1 MLKTFK
7 NHRDLCL
14 SLINAYCLTL
24 MLTFNRTIPVTS
36 FKTFLELFQSDT
48 TISLAIF
55 LLLFY
60 FFQKVNL
67 PKLKTKENRVVNV
80 FGLLLS
86 LLHIVG
92 SDVTYTHSTLR
103 GAVNKFSIVAFLLLV
118 GISFFAIKTLL
129 GLLVNWF
136 SQQKLNSIHV
146 EQRNYRKKLYL
157 LMFLPFVAVRVLF
170 FFIFFPGSTTWD
182 SMYIIKEG
190 LGYWPLTNSHPYIY
204 TWIVSLFSKLGI
216 KLFGSLGIGISIF
229 NFLTLIVTSVIV
241 VFVLY
246 KFFEIFNINKYLKVG
261 LFIFYTFFSNFIVI
275 SFTLY
280 KDVYLVDFLLLF
292 FLSMVFIIY
301 LPERFFS
308 SSYSLPLFV
317 LSFLGVYMLHRKAVI
332 YVLVGVVV
340 LFLYS
345 KLYKKQI
352 AKYVIIS
359 VLVTLLFNALG
370 TFALKPEASKKQYDY
385 LSSRFQQLAAAVYYH
400 PDSFTKDEL
409 EFYDSTLGL
418 ENNKNFLY
426 YEADPI
432 KDSMKNEQF
441 QGKEK
446 EFFKIW
452 WKGYK
457 THPKIY
463 IDAILNLSV
472 SYWYIYDTPDR
483 AYISNYY
490 HNMYEG
496 KNNWFGDKIIYDKGS
511 SLLLSENAYSKLYIN
526 VYEIFWA
533 LGKLSVISVLYRPGF
548 YTIILL
554 LILMLAILK
563 RDRRLLPIVFFVL
576 SIILTCIYSPVVNY
590 FRYSYAYMMII
601 PLLLPLLFLKNS
613 EELQDENDGLFLENF

>member
-1 MLKTFK
+1 MLKSFK

-576 SIILTCIYSPVVNY
+576 SIILTCIYSPVANY

-601 PLLLPLLFLKNS
+601 PLLLPLIYIK
-613 EELQDENDGLFLENF
+613 DEKIGS

>member
-576 SIILTCIYSPVVNY
+576 SIILTCIYSPVANY

>member
-280 KDVYLVDFLLLF
+280 QAVYLVDFLLLF

-576 SIILTCIYSPVVNY
+576 SIILTCIYSPVANY

-601 PLLLPLLFLKNS
+601 PLLLPLIYIK
-613 EELQDENDGLFLENF
+613 DEKIGS

>member
-1 MLKTFK
+1 VLKTFK

-576 SIILTCIYSPVVNY
+576 SIILTCIYSPVANY

>member
-14 SLINAYCLTL
+14 SFMNACCLTL

-48 TISLAIF
+48 TVSVTIFIFSL
-55 LLLFY
+55 Y
-60 FFQKVNL
+60 FFSKIKIS
-67 PKLKTKENRVVNV
+67 KLQTRENVIVSV
-80 FGLLLS
+80 FGLFLS
-86 LLHIVG
+86 IFHIVG

-129 GLLVNWF
+129 VLLVNWF

-146 EQRNYRKKLYL
+146 GQRNFRKKMYFG
-157 LMFLPFVAVRVLF
+157 MFLPFVAIRVFF

-261 LFIFYTFFSNFIVI
+261 LFIFYAFFSNFIVI

-352 AKYVIIS
+352 AKYVIVS
-359 VLVTLLFNALG
+359 VLITLLFNALG

-400 PDSFTKDEL
+400 PESFTKDEL
-409 EFYDSTLGL
+409 AFYDSTLGL

-446 EFFKIW
+446 EFFRIW

-496 KNNWFGDKIIYDKGS
+496 KNNWFGDKIIYDKGY

-533 LGKLSVISVLYRPGF
+533 LGKLSVISVFYRPGF
-548 YTIILL
+548 YTIVLL

-576 SIILTCIYSPVVNY
+576 SIILTCIYSPVANY

-601 PLLLPLLFLKNS
+601 PLLLSLLFLKNS

>member
-170 FFIFFPGSTTWD
+170 FSIFFPGSTTWD

-576 SIILTCIYSPVVNY
+576 SIILTCIYSPVANY

>member
-24 MLTFNRTIPVTS
+24 MLAFNRTIPVTS

-261 LFIFYTFFSNFIVI
+261 LFIFYAFFSNFIVI

-292 FLSMVFIIY
+292 FLSMIFIIY

-352 AKYVIIS
+352 AKYVIVS

-446 EFFKIW
+446 EFFRIW

-496 KNNWFGDKIIYDKGS
+496 KNNWFGDKIIYDKGY

-548 YTIILL
+548 YTIVLL

-576 SIILTCIYSPVVNY
+576 SIILTCIYSPVANY

>member
-261 LFIFYTFFSNFIVI
+261 LFIIYTFFSNFIVI

-576 SIILTCIYSPVVNY
+576 SIILTCIYSPVANY

-601 PLLLPLLFLKNS
+601 PLLLPLIYIK
-613 EELQDENDGLFLENF
+613 DEKIGS

>member
-157 LMFLPFVAVRVLF
+157 LMFLPFIAVRVLF

-576 SIILTCIYSPVVNY
+576 SIILTCIYSPVANY

>member
-157 LMFLPFVAVRVLF
+157 LMFLPFIAVRVLF

-576 SIILTCIYSPVVNY
+576 SIILTCIYSPVANY

-601 PLLLPLLFLKNS
+601 PLLLPLIYIK
-613 EELQDENDGLFLENF
+613 DEKIGS

>member
-80 FGLLLS
+80 LGLLLS

-385 LSSRFQQLAAAVYYH
+385 LSSRFQQLAATVYYH

-576 SIILTCIYSPVVNY
+576 SIILTCIYSPVANY

>member
-1 MLKTFK
+1 ML
-7 NHRDLCL
+7 
-14 SLINAYCLTL
+14 A
-24 MLTFNRTIPVTS
+24 FNRTIPVTS

-576 SIILTCIYSPVVNY
+576 SIILTCIYSPVANY

>member
-7 NHRDLCL
+7 NHRDLCF
-14 SLINAYCLTL
+14 SLINACYLTL

-36 FKTFLELFQSDT
+36 FKTFLELFQSDA
-48 TISLAIF
+48 TISVTIF
-55 LLLFY
+55 IFSLY
-60 FFQKVNL
+60 FFSKIKI
-67 PKLKTKENRVVNV
+67 PKLQTRENVIVSV
-80 FGLLLS
+80 FGLFLS
-86 LLHIVG
+86 ILHIVG

-118 GISFFAIKTLL
+118 GTSFFAIRTLL
-129 GLLVNWF
+129 RLLVNWF

-340 LFLYS
+340 LLLYS

-352 AKYVIIS
+352 AKYVIVS

-457 THPKIY
+457 THPKTY

-533 LGKLSVISVLYRPGF
+533 LGKLSIISVFYRPGF
-548 YTIILL
+548 YTIVLL
-554 LILMLAILK
+554 LILMLAIFK

-576 SIILTCIYSPVVNY
+576 SIILTCIYSPVANY

>member
-432 KDSMKNEQF
+432 KDSI
-441 QGKEK
+441 
-446 EFFKIW
+446 KIW

-576 SIILTCIYSPVVNY
+576 SIILTCIYSPVANY

-601 PLLLPLLFLKNS
+601 PLLLPLIYIK
-613 EELQDENDGLFLENF
+613 DEKIGS

>member
-24 MLTFNRTIPVTS
+24 LLAFNRTIPVTS

-576 SIILTCIYSPVVNY
+576 SIILTCIYSPVANY

>member
-1 MLKTFK
+1 
-7 NHRDLCL
+7 
-14 SLINAYCLTL
+14 

-80 FGLLLS
+80 LGLLLS

-576 SIILTCIYSPVVNY
+576 SIILTCIYSPVANY

>member
-496 KNNWFGDKIIYDKGS
+496 KNNWFGDKIIYDKES

-576 SIILTCIYSPVVNY
+576 SIILTCIYSPVANY

-601 PLLLPLLFLKNS
+601 PLLLPLIYIK
-613 EELQDENDGLFLENF
+613 DEKIGS

>member
-1 MLKTFK
+1 
-7 NHRDLCL
+7 
-14 SLINAYCLTL
+14 
-24 MLTFNRTIPVTS
+24 
-36 FKTFLELFQSDT
+36 
-48 TISLAIF
+48 
-55 LLLFY
+55 
-60 FFQKVNL
+60 
-67 PKLKTKENRVVNV
+67 
-80 FGLLLS
+80 
-86 LLHIVG
+86 
-92 SDVTYTHSTLR
+92 
-103 GAVNKFSIVAFLLLV
+103 
-118 GISFFAIKTLL
+118 
-129 GLLVNWF
+129 
-136 SQQKLNSIHV
+136 
-146 EQRNYRKKLYL
+146 
-157 LMFLPFVAVRVLF
+157 
-170 FFIFFPGSTTWD
+170 
-182 SMYIIKEG
+182 
-190 LGYWPLTNSHPYIY
+190 
-204 TWIVSLFSKLGI
+204 
-216 KLFGSLGIGISIF
+216 
-229 NFLTLIVTSVIV
+229 
-241 VFVLY
+241 
-246 KFFEIFNINKYLKVG
+246 
-261 LFIFYTFFSNFIVI
+261 
-275 SFTLY
+275 
-280 KDVYLVDFLLLF
+280 
-292 FLSMVFIIY
+292 
-301 LPERFFS
+301 
-308 SSYSLPLFV
+308 
-317 LSFLGVYMLHRKAVI
+317 MLHRKAVI

-576 SIILTCIYSPVVNY
+576 SIILTCIYSPVANY

-601 PLLLPLLFLKNS
+601 PLLLPLIYIK
-613 EELQDENDGLFLENF
+613 DEKIGS

>member
-24 MLTFNRTIPVTS
+24 MLAFNRTIPVTS

-576 SIILTCIYSPVVNY
+576 SIILTCIYSPVANY

>member
-216 KLFGSLGIGISIF
+216 KLFGSLGICISIF

-576 SIILTCIYSPVVNY
+576 SIILTCIYSPVANY

-601 PLLLPLLFLKNS
+601 PLLLPLIYIK
-613 EELQDENDGLFLENF
+613 DEKIGS

>member
-1 MLKTFK
+1 MLKIFK
-7 NHRDLCL
+7 NHSNLFL

-24 MLTFNRTIPVTS
+24 MLTFNRTIPITS
-36 FKTFLELFQSDT
+36 LKTFSELFQTDA
-48 TISLAIF
+48 TISVTIF
-55 LLLFY
+55 IFSLY
-60 FFQKVNL
+60 FFSKIKI
-67 PKLKTKENRVVNV
+67 PKLKTRENRIVSV
-80 FGLLLS
+80 FGLFLS
-86 LLHIVG
+86 ILHIVG
-92 SDVTYTHSTLR
+92 SDVTYTQSTLR
-103 GAVNKFSIVAFLLLV
+103 GAVNKFSIVAFLILV
-118 GISFFAIKTLL
+118 GISFFAINTLL
-129 GLLVNWF
+129 KILVNWF

-157 LMFLPFVAVRVLF
+157 LMLLPFVAVRVLF

-229 NFLTLIVTSVIV
+229 NFLTLMVTSVIV

-261 LFIFYTFFSNFIVI
+261 LFIFYAFFSNFIVI

-301 LPERFFS
+301 LPDRFFS

-332 YVLVGVVV
+332 YVLVGVIV

-370 TFALKPEASKKQYDY
+370 TFALRPEASKKKYDY

-432 KDSMKNEQF
+432 KDLMKNEQF

-452 WKGYK
+452 WRGYK
-457 THPKIY
+457 THPKTY

-490 HNMYEG
+490 HNMYKG
-496 KNNWFGDKIIYDKGS
+496 KYNWFGDKIIYDKGF
-511 SLLLSENAYSKLYIN
+511 SLPLSDSTNSKLYDN
-526 VYEIFWA
+526 AYGVHWTF
-533 LGKLSVISVLYRPGF
+533 GKLAVLGVFYRAGL
-548 YTIILL
+548 YTIVLL

-613 EELQDENDGLFLENF
+613 EELQDENDDLFFENF

>member
-496 KNNWFGDKIIYDKGS
+496 KNNWFGDKIIYDKES
-511 SLLLSENAYSKLYIN
+511 SLLLSENAFSKLYIN

-576 SIILTCIYSPVVNY
+576 SIILTCIYSPVANY

-601 PLLLPLLFLKNS
+601 PLLLPLIYIK
-613 EELQDENDGLFLENF
+613 DEKIGS

>member
-1 MLKTFK
+1 
-7 NHRDLCL
+7 
-14 SLINAYCLTL
+14 

-157 LMFLPFVAVRVLF
+157 LMFLPFIAVRVLF

-576 SIILTCIYSPVVNY
+576 SIILTCIYSPVANY

-601 PLLLPLLFLKNS
+601 PLLLPLIYIK
-613 EELQDENDGLFLENF
+613 DEKIGS

>member
-472 SYWYIYDTPDR
+472 SYWYIYDAPDR

-496 KNNWFGDKIIYDKGS
+496 KNNWFGDKIIYDKES

-576 SIILTCIYSPVVNY
+576 SIILTCIYSPVANY

-601 PLLLPLLFLKNS
+601 PLLLPLIYIK
-613 EELQDENDGLFLENF
+613 DEKIGS

>member
-576 SIILTCIYSPVVNY
+576 SIILTCIYSPVANY

-601 PLLLPLLFLKNS
+601 PLLLPLIYIK
-613 EELQDENDGLFLENF
+613 DEKIGS

>member
-146 EQRNYRKKLYL
+146 EQRNYRKKVYL

-576 SIILTCIYSPVVNY
+576 SIILTCIYSPVANY

>member
-1 MLKTFK
+1 M
-7 NHRDLCL
+7 
-14 SLINAYCLTL
+14 NACCLTL

-48 TISLAIF
+48 TISVTIF
-55 LLLFY
+55 IFSLY
-60 FFQKVNL
+60 FFSKIKI
-67 PKLKTKENRVVNV
+67 PKLQTRENVIVSV
-80 FGLLLS
+80 FGLFLS
-86 LLHIVG
+86 IFHIVG

-129 GLLVNWF
+129 VLLVNWF

-146 EQRNYRKKLYL
+146 GRRNFRKKMYFG
-157 LMFLPFVAVRVLF
+157 MFLPFVAIRVFF

-261 LFIFYTFFSNFIVI
+261 LFIFYAFFSNFIVI

-352 AKYVIIS
+352 AKYVIVS

-457 THPKIY
+457 THPKTY

-533 LGKLSVISVLYRPGF
+533 LGKLSIISVFYRPGF
-548 YTIILL
+548 YTIVLL
-554 LILMLAILK
+554 LILMLAIFK

-576 SIILTCIYSPVVNY
+576 SIILTCIYSPVANY

>member
-1 MLKTFK
+1 M
-7 NHRDLCL
+7 
-14 SLINAYCLTL
+14 
-24 MLTFNRTIPVTS
+24 
-36 FKTFLELFQSDT
+36 
-48 TISLAIF
+48 
-55 LLLFY
+55 
-60 FFQKVNL
+60 
-67 PKLKTKENRVVNV
+67 
-80 FGLLLS
+80 
-86 LLHIVG
+86 
-92 SDVTYTHSTLR
+92 
-103 GAVNKFSIVAFLLLV
+103 
-118 GISFFAIKTLL
+118 
-129 GLLVNWF
+129 NWF

-576 SIILTCIYSPVVNY
+576 SIILTCIYSPVANY